1 MRGKL
6 VEHEDALDE
15 ALLSN
20 AFAWM
25 HKAADDR
32 LDGMVAL
39 LQKVGASVRLPKG
52 MRLFSLWWPRRQRW
66 SCFCPLCLILQPLY
80 SSLASHA

>member
-1 MRGKL
+1 MRQKL

-25 HKAADDR
+25 RKAADDR

-39 LQKVGASVRLPKG
+39 LQKVGASVRLPGDVK
-52 MRLFSLWWPRRQRW
+52 LL
-66 SCFCPLCLILQPLY
+66 
-80 SSLASHA
+80 SS